1 MDSEQMTTLRGAGE
15 RSLQCPQCG
24 RDTVTTTMHCHTFDY
39 GTGESAVELTVDL
52 PVRRCAPCDYE
63 YLDEVAEDLQHEAVC
78 KYFGVLAPH
87 EIRRIRKD
95 HGMTRTKFAEVS
107 GLGEASLN
115 RWENGLNI
123 QTHAYDRYLRLLAL
137 PGTLQ
142 RLRDIVK
149 QGAAPP
155 EAGPITDERRFR
167 KLKVSD
173 KFRRDQE
180 NFRLRLAA

>member
-1 MDSEQMTTLRGAGE
+1 MDSEQTTTPRGTSQ
-15 RSLQCPQCG
+15 RRLHCPLCG
-24 RDTVTTTMHCHTFDY
+24 RETVTTTIHHHTFDY
-39 GTGESAVELTVDL
+39 GTGASAVELTVDL

-78 KYFGVLAPH
+78 KHFGVLSPH
-87 EIRRIRKD
+87 EIRRIRED
-95 HGMTRTKFAEVS
+95 HGMTRTKFAEVT

-142 RLRDIVK
+142 RLRDIVRR
-149 QGAAPP
+149 GVSST
-155 EAGPITDERRFR
+155 EAGPPAGERRFR
-167 KLKVSD
+167 MLEVSD
-173 KFRRDQE
+173 KLLRERE
-180 NFRLRLAA
+180 NFKLRLAA